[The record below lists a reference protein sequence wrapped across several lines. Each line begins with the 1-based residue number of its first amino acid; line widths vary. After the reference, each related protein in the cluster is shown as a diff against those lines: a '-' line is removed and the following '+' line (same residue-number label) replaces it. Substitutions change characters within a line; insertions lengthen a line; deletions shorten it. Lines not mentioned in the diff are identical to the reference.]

1 MIVFIHCVRGRIWT
15 PLGKAFVFQTLM
27 AYVLLTGLNIFSFT
41 QYLTPNRR
49 WDAASCFYEQMNPV
63 IACRLIL
70 SLKRHANPSATTE
83 AREHS
88 RAIRSAV
95 ARLETT
101 EDSAT
106 ADAVREHDYEPIE
119 RWE

>member
-1 MIVFIHCVRGRIWT
+1 
-15 PLGKAFVFQTLM
+15 M

-70 SLKRHANPSATTE
+70 SLKQHANRSATTV
-83 AREHS
+83 ACEHS
-88 RAIRSAV
+88 RDAV
-95 ARLETT
+95 ARLDTM

-106 ADAVREHDYEPIE
+106 DDAVSDYEPIE